1 MPTCFICKESF
12 PFISTL
18 CKHFQIKHAT
28 HDFVEHICIE
38 LNCDRS
44 FHLLNSYKKHL
55 ATHLKDALISTVI
68 EESTIFTSVNE
79 SLSYVNYSSGSNINS
94 LPIVPKKCIS
104 TTVLDNFYD
113 FRLTDNH
120 IGKFLASLYSNPQI
134 PRNVIQLIIE
144 GMTGIIE
151 GIKQSL
157 LNSNLI
163 IPHNISDHI
172 KSVFENIDTTFSNLN
187 IEYKRIKYYTEKGSY
202 IAPQEYVVGERL
214 NDNRNQNTFSIIP
227 TNCTAQFIP
236 TRHVLKIF
244 FDIKDILSDTFDYIN
259 KKKSC
264 DTILMNF
271 IQGSL

>member
-12 PFISTL
+12 PIISTL

-28 HDFVEHICIE
+28 HNFVEYICIE

-55 ATHLKDALISTVI
+55 ATHLKYALISTVI
-68 EESTIFTSVNE
+68 EESTVFTSVNE
-79 SLSYVNYSSGSNINS
+79 SLFYVNSSGSNINS
-94 LPIVPKKCIS
+94 LPIPPQNCIS

-134 PRNVIQLIIE
+134 PRNVIQLILE

-163 IPHNISDHI
+163 IPHNIFDHI

-187 IEYKRIKYYTEKGSY
+187 TEYKRIKYYTEKGSY

-214 NDNRNQNTFSIIP
+214 NDNRNQNTFSIIS
-227 TNCTAQFIP
+227 TN
-236 TRHVLKIF
+236 L
-244 FDIKDILSDTFDYIN
+244 YISIYSN
-259 KKKSC
+259 KAC
-264 DTILMNF
+264 LENLF
-271 IQGSL
+271 LN